1 MLQRDESNSKDRK
14 LQRKQWP
21 MEELK
26 FQSLSSKR
34 LILRKPMLDDA
45 KEIFDLRSN
54 EQVNQYLDRQAATSI
69 EDAVTFIEKIL
80 AIINRNEGCYWAIC
94 LKENPRPVGTI
105 CYFDFSS
112 DQTLRKLGTNF
123 IHSISIRALCRKPSP
138 RFFITDSRCC
148 S

>member
-1 MLQRDESNSKDRK
+1 MCSLEHYARRGWRLTICPPLFGVNSHNRKRIK

-94 LKENPRPVGTI
+94 LKENPRPVEQ
-105 CYFDFSS
+105 FA
-112 DQTLRKLGTNF
+112 
-123 IHSISIRALCRKPSP
+123 ISIFQATKLL
-138 RFFITDSRCC
+138 
-148 S
+148 